1 MHEGTCNT
9 EDTRT
14 CPETLC
20 PYHVVKN
27 CVWNTDSIRGNV
39 EVGDCAG
46 YNSEWNSGSGTCY
59 QQIDTSYEIPAG
71 QAIAVDDIGYKIV
84 YGKNTTDA
92 ETALR
97 CYNPSN
103 GNVVSVAGTEGLSY
117 EQVKSMCRTVSDYP
131 KPWTRWGLRVALV

>member
-1 MHEGTCNT
+1 M
-9 EDTRT
+9 
-14 CPETLC
+14 
-20 PYHVVKN
+20 KN

-39 EVGDCAG
+39 EVGDCSG
-46 YNSEWNSGSGTCY
+46 YNSEWNSGAGTCY

-71 QAIAVDDIGYKIV
+71 QVIALDDIGYKIV
-84 YGKNTTDA
+84 YGKNTTDS

-117 EQVKSMCRTVSDYP
+117 EQVKSMCPSVSDYP
-131 KPWTRWGLRVALV
+131 KPWTRWGYVGSGMNYGKYLWMDKDFNIIASTTSSP

>member
-1 MHEGTCNT
+1 M
-9 EDTRT
+9 
-14 CPETLC
+14 
-20 PYHVVKN
+20 
-27 CVWNTDSIRGNV
+27 
-39 EVGDCAG
+39 GDCAG

-71 QAIAVDDIGYKIV
+71 PAIAVDDIGYKIV

-117 EQVKSMCRTVSDYP
+117 EQVKSMCPSGFRLPQTLDEVGATCGSGMNYDGKYLWMDKDFNSIP
-131 KPWTRWGLRVALV
+131 QPPPPPPP